1 MVKLQFK
8 ACFMGPP
15 LSPAPAHAPEARF
28 IVLMH
33 RTACTRRFN
42 DARYFDGLLS
52 GPGLS

>member
-15 LSPAPAHAPEARF
+15 PVPAPAHAPEARF

-33 RTACTRRFN
+33 RTACTRKFN
-42 DARYFDGLLS
+42 DGSLF
-52 GPGLS
+52 